1 MTLSSLK
8 PRVMNTLSQGK
19 LLKDGCSVLDKPAL
33 SEQMDALNSAWSK
46 LHSGG
51 LARKHQLED
60 ALLRLGQFHEALA
73 ELLSW
78 IDGCTTSLKA
88 ARPPGARP
96 QTVEEHI
103 REHEVRS

>member
-1 MTLSSLK
+1 MD
-8 PRVMNTLSQGK
+8 TLSQGK
-19 LLKDGCSVLDKPAL
+19 LLKDSCSVLDHPAL
-33 SEQMDALNSAWSK
+33 GEQMDALNSAWSK

-78 IDGCTTSLKA
+78 IDDCTTNLKA

-96 QTVEEHI
+96 QTVEANIHEHK
-103 REHEVRS
+103 VASCA